1 MRPPLP
7 TPPGLRPLLLGS
19 SSLPAAEMNHGPAA
33 YKAAVYFS
41 RSPGCT
47 SKGTASWGA
56 HSSGCGRPPDFS
68 PVVT

>member
-1 MRPPLP
+1 MRPPMP

-19 SSLPAAEMNHGPAA
+19 LSLPAAEMNHGPAA

-47 SKGTASWGA
+47 SKGTASW
-56 HSSGCGRPPDFS
+56 
-68 PVVT
+68 